1 MIKKSRPNQSRKW
14 HLHAQHIL
22 TSIDRIAAYQMRG
35 YIEIDTLVFD
45 GTLRNLHT
53 LSESTAHIP
62 EEIKERYPEINWKA
76 IIGFRNLIV
85 HDYLGETIDI
95 DRLKKVIDERLPQLK
110 EVLED
115 ILKQNSDGN
124 VG

>member
-1 MIKKSRPNQSRKW
+1 MIKQW
-14 HLHAQHIL
+14 HLHAYHIL
-22 TSIDRIAAYQMRG
+22 TSIDRIVAYQARG
-35 YIEIDTLVFD
+35 NMEIDTLIFD

-62 EEIKERYPEINWKA
+62 EEIKGRYPEINWKA

-85 HDYLGETIDI
+85 HAYLGETIDI

-115 ILKQNSDGN
+115 ILKQNSDDGA
-124 VG
+124 VEG